1 MYHRLST
8 LSLRVV
14 ALVAYMLLVVLVVS
28 GQGLHLL

>member
-1 MYHRLST
+1 LST